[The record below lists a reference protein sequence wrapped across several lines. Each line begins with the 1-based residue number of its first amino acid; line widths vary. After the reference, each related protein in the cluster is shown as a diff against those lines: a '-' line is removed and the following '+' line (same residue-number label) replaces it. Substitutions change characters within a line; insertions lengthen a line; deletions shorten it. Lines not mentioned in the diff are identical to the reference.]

1 LIIDRLTAFLL
12 LAALLLPTPLCSAS
26 TGANHKVEIFLTS
39 WCPYC
44 KKAVTFFAD
53 RKVPVQIFNI
63 ENDPEAARR
72 KRELDPRNG
81 VPLVI
86 IDDQVI
92 YGFSPKAF
100 NTALDN

>member
-1 LIIDRLTAFLL
+1 MIIDRLTAFLL

-39 WCPYC
+39 WCSYC
-44 KKAVTFFAD
+44 KQAVAFFDD
-53 RKVPVQIFNI
+53 RKVPVRIFDI
-63 ENDPEAARR
+63 EKNPDAARR

-86 IDDQVI
+86 IDDQVV
-92 YGFSPKAF
+92 YGFSPKAYA
-100 NTALDN
+100 TALDD